1 MGRGSEGEDE
11 SGSKAGNSEGGGL
24 LTPATVGTGTGT
36 GTGSAG
42 LLRGEF
48 LLSDMF
54 SIGKN
59 KTRSGGR
66 WGLQDFA
73 IRSNKR
79 RHSRLTS
86 ARMRRRIKGIAS
98 SYTL

>member
-24 LTPATVGTGTGT
+24 LTPATVDAGTDT
-36 GTGSAG
+36 GTGSVG

-59 KTRSGGR
+59 KDAVR
-66 WGLQDFA
+66 WEVGIA
-73 IRSNKR
+73 SIIRSNKC